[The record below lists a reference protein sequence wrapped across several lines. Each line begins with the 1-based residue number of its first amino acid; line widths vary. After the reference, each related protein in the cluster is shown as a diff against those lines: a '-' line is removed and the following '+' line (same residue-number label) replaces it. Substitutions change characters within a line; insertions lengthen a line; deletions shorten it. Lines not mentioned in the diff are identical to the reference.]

1 MDVLQY
7 WAPLIDWTLFN
18 QGPISNEVWTKFKQ
32 FVQLCHASQHWQAEL
47 EQQQLPDLPESKAKR
62 NKERMDWTDNV
73 NRCAKHRDRA
83 RFLARE
89 KIGQISHLLGER
101 DKGKPDHILW
111 SLLWL
116 AWGCLPFNLLALTE
130 FDAVQE
136 LQYGDPCEIIGRWL
150 NKAGLPETT
159 VTKILAAAALARGA
173 LL

>member
-47 EQQQLPDLPESKAKR
+47 EQQQLPDLSESKAKG
-62 NKERMDWTDNV
+62 RMDWTDNV

-116 AWGCLPFNLLALTE
+116 SWGCLPFNLLALTE

-159 VTKILAAAALARGA
+159 VTKILAAAAVARGA